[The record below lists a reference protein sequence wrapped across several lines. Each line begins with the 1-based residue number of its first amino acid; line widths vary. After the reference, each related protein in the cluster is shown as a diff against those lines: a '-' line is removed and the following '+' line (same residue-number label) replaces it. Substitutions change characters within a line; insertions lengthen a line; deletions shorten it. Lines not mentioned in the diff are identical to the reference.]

1 MLHMP
6 AGLDGHPDPI
16 VSADREAV
24 LALVSQRIAAVDK
37 PRLLFGV
44 DGAPGAG
51 KSTFADEIAKRLSQL
66 GLEIIRSTTDSFHRP
81 RAERYRLGPT
91 SPQGYY
97 LDSHDLA
104 AITDRLLHPFAE
116 GARRVQVAAFDEET
130 DMTSPMFAD
139 VTTGTAVLVFD
150 GLFLLRPE
158 LAEHWQL
165 TVHLQAERRRED
177 GWRSYLHDDLPE
189 HEPGR
194 QEEIERRLSR
204 ARWPRYSEGW
214 QLYVDQVDPLKAAT
228 IVIDNDELAT
238 PIIR

>member
-6 AGLDGHPDPI
+6 AGLDGNPDPI

-24 LALVSQRIAAVDK
+24 LALVSQKIAAVDK
-37 PRLLFGV
+37 PRILVGI
-44 DGAPGAG
+44 DGAPGTG
-51 KSTFADEIAKRLSQL
+51 KSTFSDELANHLSRL
-66 GLEIIRSTTDSFHRP
+66 GLQVIRSTTDLFHRP
-81 RAERYRLGPT
+81 RAERYLLGPT

-97 LDSHDLA
+97 LDSHDLD
-104 AITDRLLHPFAE
+104 AITERLLRPFAK
-116 GARRVQVAAFDEET
+116 GSPRVQVAAFDELT
-130 DMTSPMFAD
+130 DTTSPMFAD

-189 HEPGR
+189 HQPGR
-194 QEEIERRLSR
+194 QEEIDRRLSR

-228 IVIDNDELAT
+228 IVIDNDELVA